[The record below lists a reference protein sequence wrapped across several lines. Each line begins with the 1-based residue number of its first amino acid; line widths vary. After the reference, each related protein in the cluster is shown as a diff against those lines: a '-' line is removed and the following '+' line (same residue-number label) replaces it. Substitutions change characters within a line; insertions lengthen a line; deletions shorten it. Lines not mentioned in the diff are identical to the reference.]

1 VPLLYFF
8 SLLRQRM
15 HPEMTALSPANG
27 YDIIVSDINADP
39 VAVSTMMLLSDAAI
53 KLVNWCVFGERIDVQ
68 ACCPPGSHPGPAL
81 LVTLSF
87 CATALPPHHK
97 PLYCNHLTTTT
108 SPLLCRSRC
117 RAAAPAQVSN
127 ILLGVLPF
135 LAPAAVL
142 VFTLKLPNHSKA
154 GKARLVTQASALL
167 QPTFRVQ
174 RVVQLFSNTI
184 HETTLVA
191 VRVPPAEQP
200 RTTSL

>member
-1 VPLLYFF
+1 MLPAGQSPWPCALGHSLFLCHRTATPPQT
-8 SLLRQRM
+8 SLLQ
-15 HPEMTALSPANG
+15 SP
-27 YDIIVSDINADP
+27 Y
-39 VAVSTMMLLSDAAI
+39 
-53 KLVNWCVFGERIDVQ
+53 
-68 ACCPPGSHPGPAL
+68 H
-81 LVTLSF
+81 
-87 CATALPPHHK
+87 
-97 PLYCNHLTTTT
+97 NHLTAAV
-108 SPLLCRSRC
+108 LCRSRC

-154 GKARLVTQASALL
+154 GKARLVSQASALL